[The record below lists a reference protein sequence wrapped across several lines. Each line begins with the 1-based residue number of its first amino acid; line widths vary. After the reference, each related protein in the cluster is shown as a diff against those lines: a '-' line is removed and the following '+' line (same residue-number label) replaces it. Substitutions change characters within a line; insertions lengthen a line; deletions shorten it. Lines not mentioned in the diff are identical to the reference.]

1 MTTSAVIWTLDK
13 EKIILL
19 SSITLLFIGAA
30 AAFHADGIS
39 GYDTYSN
46 YGSHYPSLD
55 DPRQALTE
63 FVAPFLLIA
72 LIFQRGYQRA
82 LTYTYADESN
92 NPFDGYNKKSERK
105 KVRKFSLIMSLAT
118 AGMIVPTPWFRIIRL
133 WVANLFSLIGILFFG
148 AIFVAFVW
156 VIWKGLS

>member
-1 MTTSAVIWTLDK
+1 MTSAVIWTLDRRK
-13 EKIILL
+13 ILL
-19 SSITLLFIGAA
+19 FSVVALIFLGAA
-30 AAFHADGIS
+30 SAFHTDGFS
-39 GYDTYSN
+39 SYDS
-46 YGSHYPSLD
+46 YGQYGTHYPSLD

-92 NPFDGYNKKSERK
+92 NPFEGYNKKSERK

-118 AGMIVPTPWFRIIRL
+118 AGIIVPTPWFQIIRL

-156 VIWKGLS
+156 VVWKGLS